1 MYIYFF
7 LSIYYWNVIFLK
19 SHRMFRIYK
28 KPCIGNSRRKSLVDR
43 FAAVHTHLCNRVL
56 WTNVFFFRRNFFL
69 HGTTGPPRRCAEK
82 EPAKS
87 NSRLAL
93 FDHILHRLL
102 TPPSKGTLLKYITR
116 CIARWRAPLRDK
128 YALRL
133 SNHSRGSPIS
143 RALTILSSCPLQH
156 AAYNVK
162 ILGVN

>member
-1 MYIYFF
+1 M
-7 LSIYYWNVIFLK
+7 V
-19 SHRMFRIYK
+19 RIYATAY
-28 KPCIGNSRRKSLVDR
+28 CGR
-43 FAAVHTHLCNRVL
+43 T
-56 WTNVFFFRRNFFL
+56 FFFFFFFSTKFFL
-69 HGTTGPPRRCAEK
+69 HGTTGPPHRYAEK
-82 EPAKS
+82 ELAKS

-128 YALRL
+128 YVLRL

-143 RALTILSSCPLQH
+143 RALTILSPCPLQH